1 MNDNLVDGILAVC
14 RVLNDQGVEYL
25 AVGGT
30 AVALHGY
37 YRLSTNSAG
46 AVTDKPDVDVW
57 YNPTYGN
64 YFKLLQALQA
74 LGQNVRAFQAEQAPN
89 PKKSFFRY
97 EFEQFTLDLLPEL
110 KAVLPFGTSYRNR
123 EVLTLHDVAIPLISL
138 DDLLADKAVNAR
150 PKDLIDIAQL
160 KANRKLGEE

>member
-1 MNDNLVDGILAVC
+1 MNGNLPERLLAVC
-14 RVLNDQGVEYL
+14 GVFNDHGVEYL

-46 AVTDKPDVDVW
+46 AVTDKPDVDLW

-64 YFKLLQALQA
+64 YFKLLRALEA
-74 LGQNVRAFQAEQAPN
+74 LGQDVRVFQAEQAPN

-110 KAVLPFGTSYRNR
+110 KAALAFGASYRVR
-123 EVLTLHDVAIPLISL
+123 ELFMLDEVAIPLISL
-138 DDLLADKAVNAR
+138 DDLLADKAANAR
-150 PKDLIDIAQL
+150 PKDLIDIAHL
-160 KANRKLGEE
+160 KANRKGNEE